1 MLTHAADGF
10 LEIED
15 GKVDALWRSLA
26 AVPFQGGAGETFEVQ
41 AFLVVHRQDAARAVH
56 AAFYCQ
62 ALKRAVVFAVAA
74 VDGEDV
80 SACGMAELS
89 RLGYRLKEVNLN
101 LNSALRQVVLR
112 DIPVLRRL
120 SASNKLHKPAMEPIP
135 ATTAID
141 LGDSD
146 SAIAKRT
153 AALKHQRERELDRK
167 LLILRAAIEQ
177 RLQPEA
183 TAPGGEPLP
192 AAQVDAPAAA
202 APSQSASPVMAT
214 PDRQSHAEVFLAA
227 AERRIRELEG
237 QLVEAE
243 SRVARLLEGK
253 MQLSELEGRAAELTS
268 ALERATRQVEAEQQE
283 RQELT
288 ATHAVVAAA
297 AAEQLHAAA
306 AQRVELEAA
315 LADANRRRDDALA
328 TQVELKKEL
337 RAVRRRLK
345 ALEKQHE
352 GAAAEPAADRDAAE
366 LRAQF
371 AAVTEERDQECL
383 RAAELLLANHQQAQE
398 LAVVRQRGEVLADRL
413 QIAEL
418 ALAAATPLS
427 AEHATLESALAAAQA
442 AAAAEREARDE
453 LAGQLSGT
461 TAQLAEERLAN
472 QRLERAYAEADQ
484 RCAALAAE
492 LRKSAAEATPIATG
506 SAGTAPSAAKPLPHQ
521 VRPAPRKGALFHPDW
536 EMSGLP
542 CRSADQVVQAWE
554 SVYNVQLSLEGYPSQ
569 YCAAFLVV
577 IEAAGRRQLYLLFSL
592 KKSRHL
598 LVCIPGQ
605 PPDDEAALLKLLDE
619 AQKYLKQSGFE
630 LEEIAAAEVPDT
642 LGGYFSRG

>member
-10 LEIED
+10 LKIDD
-15 GKVDALWRSLA
+15 GKVDALWRSPA
-26 AVPFQGGAGETFEVQ
+26 AVPIEGDAGETFEVQ

-56 AAFYCQ
+56 AAFYCR
-62 ALKRAVVFAVAA
+62 ALKRTVVFAVAA

-80 SACGMAELS
+80 TACGMAELA
-89 RLGYRLKEVNLN
+89 RLGFRLKEVNLN

-112 DIPVLRRL
+112 DIPVLRRT
-120 SASNKLHKPAMEPIP
+120 SAPDKLDKAALEPIP
-135 ATTAID
+135 AATAID

-167 LLILRAAIEQ
+167 LQILRAAIEL

-183 TAPGGEPLP
+183 TASGGEPRP
-192 AAQVDAPAAA
+192 AANVDAPAAA
-202 APSQSASPVMAT
+202 APSQSVSPAMAA

-253 MQLSELEGRAAELTS
+253 IQLSELEGRIAELTS
-268 ALERATRQVEAEQQE
+268 ALARAARQVEAEQQE
-283 RQELT
+283 RQALT
-288 ATHAVVAAA
+288 AAHALVAAET
-297 AAEQLHAAA
+297 AEQLHAAA
-306 AQRVELEAA
+306 AQRVELETA
-315 LADANRRRDDALA
+315 LTDANRRRGDAEA
-328 TQVELKKEL
+328 AQAELKKEL
-337 RAVRRRLK
+337 RAARKRLK

-352 GAAAEPAADRDAAE
+352 GAAVEPAANRGAAE
-366 LRAQF
+366 LRAQL
-371 AAVTEERDQECL
+371 AAAIEERDQEHM
-383 RAAELLLANHQQAQE
+383 RAAELLLANHQQEQD
-398 LAVVRQRGEVLADRL
+398 LAALRQRGELLADRL
-413 QIAEL
+413 QIAEQ
-418 ALAAATPLS
+418 ALTGATPLR
-427 AEHATLESALAAAQA
+427 AARATLESALAAAQA
-442 AAAAEREARDE
+442 ATVAERQARDE
-453 LAGQLSGT
+453 LAGQLRDT

-472 QRLERAYAEADQ
+472 QRLERTRAEAEQ
-484 RCAALAAE
+484 RCASLAAE
-492 LRKSAAEATPIATG
+492 LRKSAEEATPVATG
-506 SAGTAPSAAKPLPHQ
+506 NAGTAPAVTKPLPHQ
-521 VRPAPRKGALFHPDW
+521 VRPAPRKGALFRPDW
-536 EMSGLP
+536 DMRGLP

-577 IEAAGRRQLYLLFSL
+577 IEGAGRRQPYLLFSL

-605 PPDDEAALLKLLDE
+605 PPDDETTLLKFLDE
-619 AQKYLKQSGFE
+619 ARKYLKKSGFE
-630 LEEIAAAEVPDT
+630 LEKIAAADVSDT